1 MFGEH
6 FFSDHY
12 FDVLLFLL
20 IGFTGC
26 ILFKYKFLLQSLQ
39 IVKEVAVIFISLC
52 IALYY
57 CIMQQHMYEESVELF
72 LIVVF
77 LGIISLHVARVSF
90 LQINDMMGNLK
101 KVKSDLLAKENFYK
115 TIVDNSPY

>member
-1 MFGEH
+1 
-6 FFSDHY
+6 
-12 FDVLLFLL
+12 
-20 IGFTGC
+20 
-26 ILFKYKFLLQSLQ
+26 
-39 IVKEVAVIFISLC
+39 
-52 IALYY
+52 
-57 CIMQQHMYEESVELF
+57 MYEESVELF

-77 LGIISLHVARVSF
+77 LSIISLHVARVSF